1 MRQTSS
7 DGIFDRYSR
16 LRKEAAGK
24 LASNSQ
30 LPRGLRKFVGVLL
43 FLMVSSLAV
52 GGGAFMIAAFMH
64 VIVTRLD
71 MPPAVPFP
79 SYDVAQTT
87 QGTSAATRA
96 QNAGTAQGAKS
107 VAAGVRPSSVSDGQV
122 SGGRSGTQQS
132 GNAGVKSAL
141 SPKSA
146 TAVSAAG
153 LTVMPR
159 PTLQNALDR
168 VIDQNRNPADAY
180 IQSDAVDL
188 GLLLQ
193 REVHQWLM
201 GVFADATRA
210 PASPPVEQ
218 LGVPLTGGQ

>member
-1 MRQTSS
+1 MRQASS

-87 QGTSAATRA
+87 RT
-96 QNAGTAQGAKS
+96 QNAAAAQSAQS
-107 VAAGVRPSSVSDGQV
+107 VATGGGPPSVSDGQV

-132 GNAGVKSAL
+132 VTAGVKSAVG
-141 SPKSA
+141 SKSA
-146 TAVSAAG
+146 SAVAAAG
-153 LTVMPR
+153 LTVVPR
-159 PTLQNALDR
+159 PTLQNSLDR
-168 VIDQNRNPADAY
+168 VIDQNRNPANAY

-210 PASPPVEQ
+210 PAAPPIEQ